1 MRLEPSMD
9 GKRHENTRVYFTNEI
24 ETHRKMRRIATD
36 VCFTQMSARK
46 GIEKHGKV
54 AIAAMIKEYKQL
66 NELAVPGAVHPNAID
81 DGEKRK
87 ALRAINLIKEKR
99 RGKIKGRTVA
109 DGSQQRKYV
118 SRDETTSLTISLQ
131 ALFAT
136 FIVDVQEGRK
146 AQTFDV
152 PGAYL
157 HAEIPKD
164 EKIYMKFEGDFE
176 VNHEYRKNV

>member
-1 MRLEPSMD
+1 ML
-9 GKRHENTRVYFTNEI
+9 
-24 ETHRKMRRIATD
+24 
-36 VCFTQMSARK
+36 
-46 GIEKHGKV
+46 
-54 AIAAMIKEYKQL
+54 KEYKQL
-66 NELAVPGAVHPNAID
+66 NDLSVFGAVDSDKID
-81 DGEKRK
+81 MGEKK
-87 ALRAINLIKEKR
+87 KVLRAINLIKEKR
-99 RGKIKGRTVA
+99 CGQIKGRTVA

-118 SRDETTSLTISLQ
+118 SRDETTSPTMSLQ

-136 FIVDVQEGRK
+136 LIIDVQEGRK
-146 AQTFDV
+146 VQAFDV